1 MWKVEGQGLG
11 WALGGF
17 LAGTLWQLQQAAL
30 WPRAWSVAWVA
41 LAGAGLAAWAW
52 RRGRAEA
59 SSWISRLVWALLAG
73 WLAASVADLRAH
85 GRLDDRLAPALEGQD
100 LELVGVIAS
109 LPQWREGSARFH
121 FDVESA
127 RPAFAGEDE
136 QAQPPGVAGVPT
148 RVLLTWGGGFADGA
162 LQRLPPEDLQAGQC
176 WRFVVRLRRP
186 HGSFNPH
193 GFDVELWLFE
203 NGLGATGSVRSLRS
217 QRHEWL
223 GVAPGYPVQRA
234 RQAVADA
241 IRARVPDARS
251 AGVLAALVVGEQSAI
266 DRADWDLFRITGV
279 SHLMAISGLHVTM
292 FAWLAAGV
300 LRRLWHRRQGWMLAL
315 PAPVA
320 ARWGGLV
327 LALGYAVFSGWG
339 VPSQRTVW
347 MLATVAVLAQIGRRW
362 PWGLML
368 LCTATV
374 VAAVDPWALLA
385 PGFWLSFVAVALLM
399 ASGDGAWVQATVSAD
414 PGRWS
419 RWKAWVRQ
427 SVGVGL
433 RTQAIATVGLA
444 PLTLIFFQQ
453 VSVVGFVANLV
464 AIPIVTLVVTP
475 LAMLGMAAAPCWD
488 LAALAV
494 RGLSL
499 WLEWLARWPLAEVL
513 TAAAPVWA
521 MGVGVAG
528 AVLAVLPGPRGLR
541 AFAMLLL
548 LPLLWPPAPRP
559 ASGAFEVIA
568 LDVGQGT
575 AVLVRTAHHTLV
587 YDTGPVYSADS
598 DAGRRVLLPVLQAL
612 GERQVDL
619 LMLSH
624 RDIDHVGGAQAMLAR
639 YPATPVSSSLEE
651 GHELLR
657 SMATHEPC
665 RAGQRWQWDG
675 VDFEVLHP
683 GPHDQAPPLKPNQVS
698 CVLRVSGAGH
708 SALLTGDIEQGEEAR
723 LVAQWGEALAAD
735 LLIVPHHGSKTS
747 STPDFLDVVQPRV
760 AVFQAAYRSRFG
772 HPAREVWERYAER
785 GIERIA
791 TPACGAYRW
800 SQGQGRCER
809 DLRPRYW
816 HHARRGA

>member
-1 MWKVEGQGLG
+1 MRKVEGQGLG
-11 WALGGF
+11 WALGGY
-17 LAGTLWQLQQAAL
+17 LVGTLWQLQQAAL
-30 WPRAWSVAWVA
+30 WPHALSLCLTVA
-41 LAGAGLAAWAW
+41 AGAGLAAWAW
-52 RRGRAEA
+52 TRGRAETA
-59 SSWISRLVWALLAG
+59 GGLSAMVWALLAG
-73 WLAASVADLRAH
+73 LLAASVADLRAH
-85 GRLDDRLAPALEGQD
+85 GRLGDRLAPALEGQD
-100 LELVGVIAS
+100 LEVVGVIAG
-109 LPQWREGSARFH
+109 LPQWQEGRARFR

-127 RPAFAGEDE
+127 RPAFAGEDVRP
-136 QAQPPGVAGVPT
+136 QPPAILGVPST
-148 RVLLTWGGGFADGA
+148 VMLGWGGGFEDGA
-162 LQRLPPEDLQAGQC
+162 LQRRPPEDLQAGQR
-176 WRFVVRLRRP
+176 WRFVVRLRQP
-186 HGSFNPH
+186 HGSFNPQ

-203 NGLGATGSVRSLRS
+203 NGLGATGSVRLLRS
-217 QRHEWL
+217 RQPEWL
-223 GVAPGYPVQRA
+223 GIASGYPVQRA

-241 IRARVPDARS
+241 IRARVPDARG

-266 DRADWDLFRITGV
+266 ARADWDLFRITGV

-300 LRRLWHRRQGWMLAL
+300 LRRLWRHRQGWMLAL

-320 ARWGGLV
+320 ARWGGLM
-327 LALGYAVFSGWG
+327 LALGYSVFSGWG

-347 MLATVAVLAQIGRRW
+347 MLATVAVLAQTGRRW

-399 ASGDGAWVQATVSAD
+399 ASGDGAWVQATVSTD

-419 RWKAWVRQ
+419 RWKGWLRQ
-427 SVGVGL
+427 SVGAGL

-464 AIPIVTLVVTP
+464 AIPVVTLGVTP
-475 LAMLGMAAAPCWD
+475 LAMLGMVAAPCWD
-488 LAALAV
+488 LAALTV
-494 RGLSL
+494 GGLSA
-499 WLEWLARWPLAEVL
+499 WLEWLARWRWAEWL
-513 TAAAPVWA
+513 TAAPPGWA
-521 MGVGVAG
+521 MGAGVAG
-528 AVLAVLPGPRGLR
+528 AVLAVLPGPRGPR
-541 AFAMLLL
+541 ALALLL
-548 LPLLWPPAPRP
+548 LVPLLWPPVPRP
-559 ASGAFEVIA
+559 ASGTFEIVA

-575 AVLVRTAHHTLV
+575 SVLVRTARHTLI
-587 YDTGPVYSADS
+587 YDTGPIYSADN
-598 DAGRRVLLPVLQAL
+598 DAGQRVLLPVLQAL
-612 GERQVDL
+612 GERRIDL

-624 RDIDHVGGAQAMLAR
+624 RDADHVGGARAVLAR
-639 YPATPVSSSLEE
+639 HPDVPVSSSLED

-657 SMATHEPC
+657 LVKNHQPC
-665 RAGQRWQWDG
+665 RAGQGWQWDG
-675 VDFEVLHP
+675 VAFELLHP
-683 GPHDQAPPLKPNQVS
+683 GADDQAPPLKPNQVS

-708 SALLTGDIEQGEEAR
+708 SALLTGDIEHGEEAR
-723 LVAQWGEALAAD
+723 LVAQWGEALATD

-747 STPDFLDVVQPRV
+747 STVGFLDAVQPRV

-772 HPAREVWERYAER
+772 HPAPEVWERYGVR

-791 TPACGAYRW
+791 TPTCGAYRW

-816 HHARRGA
+816 HHGRQGA

>member
-1 MWKVEGQGLG
+1 MRKVEGQGLG
-11 WALGGF
+11 WALGGY
-17 LAGTLWQLQQAAL
+17 LAGTLWQLQQAAV
-30 WPRAWSVAWVA
+30 WPQTWSLG
-41 LAGAGLAAWAW
+41 LAVLSAAGLAAWAW
-52 RRGRAEA
+52 QRGRAEA
-59 SSWISRLVWALLAG
+59 SSWVSRLVWALLAAC
-73 WLAASVADLRAH
+73 LAAAVADLRAL
-85 GRLDDRLAPALEGQD
+85 GRLGDRLSPALEGQD

-109 LPQWREGSARFH
+109 LPQWRDGSARFR

-136 QAQPPGVAGVPT
+136 QAQPPALAGVPS

-162 LQRLPPEDLQAGQC
+162 WQRRPPEDLQAGQR
-176 WRFVVRLRRP
+176 WRFVVRLRQP

-203 NGLGATGSVRSLRS
+203 NGLGATGTVRSLRS

-223 GVAPGYPVQRA
+223 GAAPGYPVQRA
-234 RQAVADA
+234 RQAVTDA
-241 IRARVPDARS
+241 IHARVPDGRS

-266 DRADWDLFRITGV
+266 DRADWDLFRVTGV

-300 LRRLWHRRQGWMLAL
+300 LRRVWRSRHGWMLAL

-339 VPSQRTVW
+339 VPAQRTVW
-347 MLATVAVLAQIGRRW
+347 MLATVAVLAQSGRRW

-368 LCTATV
+368 MCTATV

-399 ASGDGAWVQATVSAD
+399 ASGDGAWVQATVSTD

-419 RWKAWVRQ
+419 RWTAWLRQ
-427 SVGVGL
+427 SVGAGL

-453 VSVVGFVANLV
+453 VSVVGFVSNLV
-464 AIPIVTLVVTP
+464 AIPVVSLVVTP
-475 LAMLGMAAAPCWD
+475 LAMLGVVAAPCWD
-488 LAALAV
+488 LAAMAV
-494 RGLSL
+494 SGLSA
-499 WLEWLARWPLAEVL
+499 WLGWLAQWPMAEWL
-513 TAAAPVWA
+513 TAAAPGWA
-521 MGVGVAG
+521 MGAGVVG
-528 AVLAVLPGPRGLR
+528 AVLAVLPGPRGPR
-541 AFAMLLL
+541 ALALLL
-548 LPLLWPPAPRP
+548 VLPLLWPPVPRP
-559 ASGAFEVIA
+559 TAGGFEVIA

-575 AVLVRTAHHTLV
+575 AVLVRTARHTLV

-598 DAGRRVLLPVLQAL
+598 DAGQRVLIPVLQAL
-612 GERQVDL
+612 GERRIDL

-624 RDIDHVGGAQAMLAR
+624 RDIDHVGGARAMLAHH
-639 YPATPVSSSLEE
+639 PGIAVSSSLEE
-651 GHELLR
+651 GHELLQH
-657 SMATHEPC
+657 MARHEPC
-665 RAGQRWQWDG
+665 RAGQAWQWDG
-675 VDFEVLHP
+675 VLFEVLHP
-683 GPHDQAPPLKPNQVS
+683 GAEDQAPPLKPNQVS
-698 CVLRVSGAGH
+698 CVLRVSGGGH
-708 SALLTGDIEQGEEAR
+708 SALLSGDIEHGEEAR
-723 LVAQWGEALAAD
+723 LVARWGAALASD
-735 LLIVPHHGSKTS
+735 LLIVPHHGSRTS
-747 STPDFLDVVQPRV
+747 STSAFLEAVRPRV
-760 AVFQAAYRSRFG
+760 AVFQVAYRSRFG
-772 HPAREVWERYAER
+772 HPAREVWERYGER

-791 TPACGAYRW
+791 TPNCGAYRW

-816 HHARRGA
+816 HHGRRAS